1 MSSEKMQLECGCIIG
16 TDGDMFVII
25 PCSPDCRVLKFC
37 IEESK
42 RQNKPMHMLEVV
54 EAKR

>member
-1 MSSEKMQLECGCIIG
+1 MSDRETLECGCVIA
-16 TDGDMFVII
+16 TEEDMFVII
-25 PCSPDCRVLKFC
+25 PCSPDCKVLKFC

-42 RQNKPMHMLEVV
+42 RQGKPMHMLETV